1 MRTLIL
7 LSMLLV
13 PTRHDATQTPPAPAS
28 SAAAQAAPPSSVVP
42 VARTDEGI
50 LARQTECLRR
60 AKESAP
66 APVVFVGDSI
76 TQGWE
81 SAGAAVWKE
90 RMAPLGALDL
100 GVSGDRT
107 EHVLWRLKEA
117 PLTRLEPRAIV
128 LLIGTNNLGRG
139 ANMAEETLLGVTRV
153 IAMLRE
159 QCPKSRIL
167 ALNIFPRGERFNAM
181 RGEIAQINQALS
193 RLDDG
198 EHVRCLRIGD
208 RFVEAD
214 GSIRREI
221 MPDFLHLSEAGYRI
235 WADGLVPELENALKS
250 KR

>member
-1 MRTLIL
+1 MRTFIL
-7 LSMLLV
+7 LSMLLFSAR
-13 PTRHDATQTPPAPAS
+13 PGWLQTPSASPATAQAPA
-28 SAAAQAAPPSSVVP
+28 PSSVVP
-42 VARTDEGI
+42 VARTDEGV

-76 TQGWE
+76 TQAWE

-90 RMAPLGALDL
+90 RMEPLGALDL

-107 EHVLWRLKEA
+107 QHVLWRLAQA

-128 LLIGTNNLGRG
+128 LLIGTNNLGHGRSN
-139 ANMAEETLLGVTRV
+139 AQETLLGVTRV
-153 IAMLRE
+153 IATLRE

-167 ALNIFPRGERFNAM
+167 VLDIFPRGEQFNAM
-181 RGEIAQINQALS
+181 RGDLAQVNQALA

-198 EHVRCLRIGD
+198 EHVRFLRVGD

-235 WADGLVPELENALKS
+235 WADALVPELESAPKA

>member
-1 MRTLIL
+1 MRTLIFLTLLL
-7 LSMLLV
+7 LSGRHLL
-13 PTRHDATQTPPAPAS
+13 PQAPSGSPATGQV
-28 SAAAQAAPPSSVVP
+28 APPSSVVP

-76 TQGWE
+76 TQAWE

-90 RMAPLGALDL
+90 RMEPLGALDL

-107 EHVLWRLKEA
+107 QHVLWRLAQA

-128 LLIGTNNLGRG
+128 LLIGTNNLGSG
-139 ANMAEETLLGVTRV
+139 LSTAQETLLGVTRV
-153 IAMLRE
+153 IATLRE

-167 ALNIFPRGERFNAM
+167 VLDIFPRGEHFNAM
-181 RGEIAQINQALS
+181 RGDLAQINQALS
-193 RLDDG
+193 RLDDA
-198 EHVRCLRIGD
+198 EHVRFLRIGD

-235 WADGLVPELENALKS
+235 WADALVPELESALKA

>member
-1 MRTLIL
+1 MHTLIL
-7 LSMLLV
+7 TASLFLALL
-13 PTRHDATQTPPAPAS
+13 PQSPQAPSAKPQTP
-28 SAAAQAAPPSSVVP
+28 PPSSVVP

-60 AKESAP
+60 AKENAP

-81 SAGAAVWKE
+81 SAGAPVWKE
-90 RMAPLGALDL
+90 RLAPLGALDL

-107 EHVLWRLKEA
+107 EHVLWRLAQA
-117 PLTRLEPRAIV
+117 PLTRLDPRAIV
-128 LLIGTNNLGRG
+128 LLIGTNNLGHG
-139 ANMAEETLLGVTRV
+139 SSTAQEALLGVTRV
-153 IAMLRE
+153 IATLRE
-159 QCPKSRIL
+159 QCPKARVL
-167 ALNIFPRGERFNAM
+167 VLDIFPRGEGFNAM
-181 RGEIAQINQALS
+181 RGDLAQINQALS

-198 EHVRCLRIGD
+198 EHVRFLRIGD
-208 RFVEAD
+208 RFVEPD

-235 WADGLVPELENALKS
+235 WADALVPELEAASKS